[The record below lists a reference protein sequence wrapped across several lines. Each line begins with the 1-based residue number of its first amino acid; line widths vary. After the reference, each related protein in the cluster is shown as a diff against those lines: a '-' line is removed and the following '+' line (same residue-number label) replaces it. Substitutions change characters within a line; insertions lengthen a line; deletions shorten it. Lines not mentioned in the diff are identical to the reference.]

1 MSDAPEAPQAE
12 PTPARA
18 ESSSDELA
26 TSPLDDAWRE
36 LVTKWTE
43 PAAHKTFVVLA
54 GQLDALQEAA
64 RRYREA
70 RTDAETVVVDGYRV
84 PGSLESRRE
93 IAERGLQLVLAQALA
108 RFDAMPR
115 DEQRSKGAVLMP
127 IAALM
132 MLFGLSFAMA
142 NMTHNSKFI
151 SLPALAGQVLI
162 VALIPWQKLQQR
174 T

>member
-1 MSDAPEAPQAE
+1 MSDAPEAPQAD
-12 PTPARA
+12 PTPAPVA
-18 ESSSDELA
+18 SDELA

-70 RTDAETVVVDGYRV
+70 KTDGETVVVDGYRV
-84 PGSLESRRE
+84 PGSTESRRE

-115 DEQRSKGAVLMP
+115 EERSNRGAVLMP

-142 NMTHNSKFI
+142 NMTHNNKFI
-151 SLPALAGQVLI
+151 SLPALAGQVLL
-162 VALIPWQKLQQR
+162 VALIPWQKLQR